1 MTLDKRIDILWAMAI
16 GESKEKV
23 QEKYTKYQEA
33 YDNIENRTI
42 RDKIK
47 HRDVFE
53 KYTSYM
59 SKGDKK

>member
-1 MTLDKRIDILWAMAI
+1 MTLDKRIDILWSMAI
-16 GESKEKV
+16 GEPKEKV
-23 QEKYTKYQEA
+23 KEKFVKYCEA

-53 KYTSYM
+53 KYMSYM
-59 SKGDKK
+59 SRKGKK

>member
-16 GESKEKV
+16 GEPKEKV

-59 SKGDKK
+59 NKKK

>member
-1 MTLDKRIDILWAMAI
+1 MTLDERINILWAMATK
-16 GESKEKV
+16 EPKEKV
-23 QEKYTKYQEA
+23 KEKFIKYCEA

-59 SKGDKK
+59 SNGEN